1 MVTRTPPPEVTV
13 DEVLAELAELEDPK
27 ARAVNE
33 RHGNDIG
40 VNLSKLRAIAKR
52 LKTQHDFAAEL
63 WDTGDT
69 QARLVA
75 ILISSPKKYTVE
87 ELDAMLRD
95 ARVPKV
101 HDWLVS
107 YILKKNPESEDQRLQ
122 WMTDPDE
129 VVASAGW
136 ALTSHAV
143 ATNVLNLELTGLL
156 DAIEAEM
163 QQAPAQLQWAMNE
176 CLAAIGIHHPDHR
189 GRALE
194 IGERLEVLKDY
205 PTPPNCTSPFA
216 PIWINEMVS
225 RQQSTTDAP

>member
-1 MVTRTPPPEVTV
+1 MVKRTPPPQVSV
-13 DEVLAELAELEDPK
+13 AEVLAELAALEDPK
-27 ARAVNE
+27 ARAINE

-40 VNLSKLRAIAKR
+40 VKLSALRDIAKR
-52 LKTQHDFAAEL
+52 LKTQHEFAADL

-87 ELDAMLRD
+87 ELDGMLRA

-101 HDWLVS
+101 HDWLIS
-107 YILKKNPESEDQRLQ
+107 YILKKNPESEERRLQ

-143 ATNVLNLELTGLL
+143 AQNVSNLNLDGLL
-156 DAIEAEM
+156 DTIETQM
-163 QQAPAQLQWAMNE
+163 QQAPGQLQWAMNE
-176 CLAAIGIHHPDHR
+176 CLATIGIHRPEYRDQ
-189 GRALE
+189 ALR

-205 PTPPNCTSPFA
+205 PTPPNCTSPYA
-216 PIWINEMVS
+216 PEWINAMVS
-225 RQQSTTDAP
+225 RQKA

>member
-1 MVTRTPPPEVTV
+1 MATRTPPEQLSV
-13 DEVLAELAELEDPK
+13 EQVLAELKALEDPK
-27 ARAVNE
+27 AREVNQ

-52 LKTQHDFAAEL
+52 LKTQHEFAAEL
-63 WDTGDT
+63 WATGDP

-75 ILISSPKKYTVE
+75 ILICSPKKYTVE
-87 ELDAMLRD
+87 ELDTTLRE

-107 YILKKNPESEDQRLQ
+107 YVLKKNPESEHRRIP
-122 WMTDPDE
+122 WMDDVDE
-129 VVASAGW
+129 VVACGGW

-143 ATNVLNLELTGLL
+143 AQRLENLDLSELL
-156 DAIEAEM
+156 DRIEAEM
-163 QQAPAQLQWAMNE
+163 QQAPERLQWAMNE
-176 CLAAIGIHHPDHR
+176 CLATIGIHSPEHR
-189 GRALE
+189 ARAIK

-205 PTPPNCTSPFA
+205 PTPPNCTSPYA

-225 RQQSTTDAP
+225 RQKA